1 MKIIF
6 QVGHKFYQ
14 HQGKMTSRAIMS
26 AAQRLSKTTIIWR
39 EVEPGIYE
47 RQGIRYEEDTST
59 LPGNTYV
66 YLRKRY
72 RIDLAGCGEKKVL
85 EFNGPVEVAR

>member
-6 QVGHKFYQ
+6 QVGHRFYQ

-26 AAQRLSKTTIIWR
+26 AARRLSKNTTIWR

-47 RQGIRYEEDTST
+47 RQGIRYEEDST
-59 LPGNTYV
+59 TIPGNTYV

-72 RIDLAGCGEKKVL
+72 RMDLSGNGEKKVL
-85 EFNGPVEVAR
+85 EFNGNLEVAK